1 MTMNT
6 MTEIAQLIRQTRKA
20 LGLRQDELASV
31 AGIGVRTLSEIE
43 NGKETAQTGL
53 VLRVLDC
60 LGIDIQLTPTQFTPR
75 VTQQAQS
82 PQEKES

>member
-1 MTMNT
+1 MTMIT
-6 MTEIAQLIRQTRKA
+6 MTEIAQRIRQTRKA

-43 NGKETAQTGL
+43 NGKETAQIGL
-53 VLRVLDC
+53 VLRVLDS

-75 VTQQAQS
+75 VTQQSQS